1 MILFYAAENNHV
13 VETLE
18 RQLAPYKVA
27 RCISFSTAEKR
38 LRKPG
43 HGMQIALMI
52 VRNSEEMDRINAMR
66 NLVRDV
72 KLILVLPAHDSDMV
86 ARAHKLGPRFIAY
99 ADNGYDQ
106 VGIVLE
112 KMMGV
117 STNNSQTGGQ
127 SVL

>member
-1 MILFYAAENNHV
+1 VILLYAVENNRV

-18 RQLAPYKVA
+18 HQLAPYKVA
-27 RCISFSTAEKR
+27 RCVSLSTVEKR

-43 HGMQIALMI
+43 HGMQVALMI
-52 VRNSEEMDRINAMR
+52 VRNGDEMDQVNAIY

-72 KLILVLPAHDSDMV
+72 KLILVLPTHDKVMV
-86 ARAHKLGPRFIAY
+86 AQAHKLGPRFIAY

-106 VGIVLE
+106 VGAVLE

-117 STNNSQTGGQ
+117 STKNSQSGKQ
-127 SVL
+127 